1 MRNHLYQILILLSV
15 MVFSAFSSA
24 QQADF
29 LPVEQAFPYQVQY
42 QQDTVTLSWQIA
54 DHYYLYLD
62 RLKLKQNGNSI
73 PLTYQQTPIQKED
86 EYFGQVQ
93 IFKHQLTASAA
104 INANQPLKLSFQGCA
119 EAGLCYPP
127 VKANLT
133 PKAHGGMV
141 KAAVVTPVAN
151 SAAGSPA
158 VDSSD
163 VSSITA
169 LLQSSNIFWQ
179 LLIFFGLGV
188 GLAFTPCVF
197 PMIPILSSI
206 IVGQGASLT
215 TRKAFVMSLTYVLA
229 MAMTYALA
237 GVLVGYFGAKANVS
251 LYLQSPW
258 VLGSFAAV
266 FVALSLSMFG
276 FYELQLPRVIQ
287 DKLDSWNQK
296 QKGGQLLSVGIM
308 GSLSAL
314 VVSPCVSAPLA
325 GTLVYISTTGD
336 AVLGGAAL
344 LALGL
349 GMGFPL
355 LLIGTGGSRFLPKA
369 GTWMNAVKGV
379 FGVALLGVAIW
390 LLERIVPAGVTMLLW
405 AVLLIASGT
414 YLGAFESNTQ
424 GWHRLWKS
432 FGLVFSLYGVM
443 LMVGAASGNGN
454 PLKPLAGFNPVM
466 VNNGAGGVTAP
477 APQKRVI
484 TTKGQLQASLNEAQ
498 QQNKIAV
505 LDFYADWCIACKIM
519 EEEIF
524 NQQHVKAAMK
534 DVVFIQMDM
543 TDNTDEQLQML
554 SDMGLFGPPAVL
566 FYDGNIEQEALRIV
580 GEVPA
585 SDFLENL
592 QQSKYSL

>member
-1 MRNHLYQILILLSV
+1 MPNNLFKLFILLSS
-15 MVFSAFSSA
+15 MLLSSLSSA
-24 QQADF
+24 SDEAF
-29 LPVEQAFPYQVQY
+29 LPVEQAFPYTIQF
-42 QQDTVTLSWQIA
+42 DENSLTVDWQIA

-62 RLKLKQNGNSI
+62 RFSLKQDGKTI
-73 PLTYQQTPIQKED
+73 PLNFAQAPIEKED
-86 EYFGQVQ
+86 EYFGLVS
-93 IFKHQLTASAA
+93 IFKHQVTASATVDA
-104 INANQPLKLSFQGCA
+104 SKPLKLSFQGCA

-127 VKANLT
+127 VKANLI
-133 PKAHGGMV
+133 PPSLNNSDNPASLSS
-141 KAAVVTPVAN
+141 VAK
-151 SAAGSPA
+151 
-158 VDSSD
+158 VDIPQQQELDAND

-169 LLQSSNIFWQ
+169 LLQGSNVIWQ
-179 LLIFFGLGV
+179 MLIFFALGL

-206 IVGQGASLT
+206 IVGQGDSLT
-215 TRKAFVMSLTYVLA
+215 TRKAFFMSLTYVLA

-237 GVLVGYFGAKANVS
+237 GVVVGYFGAKANVS

-336 AVLGGAAL
+336 ALLGGGAL

-355 LLIGTGGSRFLPKA
+355 LVIGTGGSRFLPKA
-369 GTWMNAVKGV
+369 GMWMNAVKAV
-379 FGVALLGVAIW
+379 FGVALLAVAIW
-390 LLERIVPAGVTMLLW
+390 LLERVIPAAATMLLW

-432 FGLVFSLYGVM
+432 MGLVFSLYGVM
-443 LMVGAASGNGN
+443 LMVGAASGNHN
-454 PLKPLAGFNPVM
+454 PLQPLQGLASPMGSQM
-466 VNNGAGGVTAP
+466 VNNASP
-477 APQKRVI
+477 ALNKQVI
-484 TTKGQLQASLNEAQ
+484 TTGAQLQDALDKAEKANQ
-498 QQNKIAV
+498 LVV

-524 NQQHVKAAMK
+524 NAASVKQAMQG
-534 DVVFIQMDM
+534 VAFVQMDI
-543 TDNTDEQLQML
+543 TDNSNEQLQML

-566 FYDGNIEQEALRIV
+566 FYKNNRELKELRIV
-580 GEVPA
+580 GEVPPA
-585 SDFLENL
+585 VFLDQL
-592 QQSKYSL
+592 KTSFTL